1 MKKYPDVETRGR
13 PRNSDFTDFCEL
25 LAADFPREEMKVAK
39 HGDVFTVYGRLLD
52 GGKQDYLNFRNSV
65 SLNALKK
72 DMKRDGFKTS
82 VYFQDGLVYLKARKA

>member
-13 PRNSDFTDFCEL
+13 PRNYDFVDFCEL

-65 SLNALKK
+65 SLNTLKK
-72 DMKRDGFKTS
+72 DMKRDGFKMS
-82 VYFQDGLVYLKARKA
+82 VYFDKGMVYLKARKA

>member
-39 HGDVFTVYGRLLD
+39 HGAVFTVYGRLLD
-52 GGKQDYLNFRNSV
+52 GEKQDYLNFRNSV
-65 SLNALKK
+65 SLNALKTEL
-72 DMKRDGFKTS
+72 KRDGFKVS
-82 VYFQDGLVYLKARKA
+82 VYFDKGMVYLKARKA